1 MLPRLTEPLE
11 SGSTAEVPVFVSVYP
26 KGEGPVELSAS
37 LRSGEDLV
45 AEVRAALPVADGS
58 GRVNWVARIPSA
70 GLRPGDYEV
79 VVTARQATLHAEGKT
94 PLRVVPGGSALAQAV
109 EPRAPTPEASLV
121 PILERATRYVVGYE
135 ESFRNVVAEETY
147 SQSVFVGIP
156 LVTGLVPGVPSAPGL
171 KPTTPALLLD
181 KSYWRRKTRADLVFV
196 RLPGDVPWSLFRDVF
211 EVDGR
216 KVRDRDRRLQMLFQ
230 HPSSSGLTQARRI
243 VEESAR
249 YNIGGAAR
257 TINVPTMP
265 LVFLH
270 PRNQSR
276 FSFVKGGQCWISGV
290 EALEIRFEEV
300 ARPTVVTTSSG
311 DSLPAHGSFWIDPS
325 RGAVL
330 RSEVVFRFEPSLAEA
345 WIETN
350 YKLQPSLRLW
360 VPVEM
365 KERYRNVPRLACS
378 GPTARY
384 SSGISVNRIK
394 ARGRSLERPSLQ
406 CWTGR
411 REQRLPYRDPLQA
424 GRARTRDDGRPGCA
438 GARRLT
444 AVQIRDLAGP
454 RESAQRR
461 AGKAPGVSGPFSGQ
475 PSRRRTSAGRPS
487 SAGRPGSGPRELEP
501 TQLRAAEEG
510 ARPPGERPA
519 ARLER
524 RLQLPSAP
532 RASRARPG
540 SSRRRPGS
548 TPRGARS
555 SPRARRRCRR
565 PAVACG
571 RVSLPHRAF
580 GCSNRSRGLRNDS
593 LATSRFPTKTCPS
606 RSSTSGPRAGVP
618 AEVVADRAPLVALE
632 GGHGVDERVVVDAHV
647 RAVED
652 PHAPV
657 AAHEH
662 VAGDGRSPRD
672 LEEEADRARSRPS
685 CSRRRRRGC
694 RRPTRRRSSGGC
706 RSPGCRGR

>member
-1 MLPRLTEPLE
+1 MGRRTLEEPVRTGPPSVTEITGTAIESSALQTAGDLDTIYAIEAVARALGGFQGRKTVLYFAEAWQFPLGVRPQYEEAISAATRANVTVHTFDARGLAYRKLVAVTPLDRVLE
-11 SGSTAEVPVFVSVYP
+11 SWSAEHHGGPFGRSMTPVTDE
-26 KGEGPVELSAS
+26 KGAPPERLAGPNLEELAQDTGGHAITNTND
-37 LRSGEDLV
+37 LRAGLARISEDLRHYYALV
-45 AEVRAALPVADGS
+45 YAPVDSANDGRFRRISVRVSRPGVRVRTRKGYFAAPRGAAGLPADELLL
-58 GRVNWVARIPSA
+58 REALATKDPARDLE
-70 GLRPGDYEV
+70 LRPGV
-79 VVTARQATLHAEGKT
+79 LHF
-94 PLRVVPGGSALAQAV
+94 GGSALAQAV
-109 EPRAPTPEASLV
+109 EPRAPTPDASLV

-156 LVTGLVPGVPSAPGL
+156 LVTGLAPGVPSAPGL

-181 KSYWRRKTRADLVFV
+181 KSYRRRKTRADLVFV

-345 WIETN
+345 RVETN

-365 KERYRNVPRLACS
+365 KERYRNLPHASPSVFGAQTEA
-378 GPTARY
+378 TARY
-384 SSGISVNRIK
+384 SNFRQFSV
-394 ARGRSLERPSLQ
+394 
-406 CWTGR
+406 T
-411 REQRLPYRDPLQA
+411 
-424 GRARTRDDGRPGCA
+424 
-438 GARRLT
+438 
-444 AVQIRDLAGP
+444 
-454 RESAQRR
+454 
-461 AGKAPGVSGPFSGQ
+461 
-475 PSRRRTSAGRPS
+475 
-487 SAGRPGSGPRELEP
+487 
-501 TQLRAAEEG
+501 
-510 ARPPGERPA
+510 
-519 ARLER
+519 
-524 RLQLPSAP
+524 
-532 RASRARPG
+532 
-540 SSRRRPGS
+540 
-548 TPRGARS
+548 
-555 SPRARRRCRR
+555 
-565 PAVACG
+565 
-571 RVSLPHRAF
+571 
-580 GCSNRSRGLRNDS
+580 
-593 LATSRFPTKTCPS
+593 
-606 RSSTSGPRAGVP
+606 
-618 AEVVADRAPLVALE
+618 
-632 GGHGVDERVVVDAHV
+632 
-647 RAVED
+647 VE
-652 PHAPV
+652 
-657 AAHEH
+657 
-662 VAGDGRSPRD
+662 
-672 LEEEADRARSRPS
+672 
-685 CSRRRRRGC
+685 
-694 RRPTRRRSSGGC
+694 
-706 RSPGCRGR
+706 